1 LDTAAFRSR
10 RRMTRAR
17 KPVTPSIAASP
28 PLLGAPGTLHAQS
41 LLLVSMAVVLVVVDE
56 APAES
61 TLVPTDVVVV
71 LVVLDEAPPKP
82 TPVPI
87 GVVPVAP
94 PTMELAPPTPTGVV
108 PVVLDGAPPVPTLV
122 PTGVVP
128 VAPPTME
135 LAPPTPTGVVSV
147 VLDGAPPVPTLV
159 PTGVVPVVLPTME
172 LAPPT
177 PTGVVSVVLDGVPP
191 VPTLVPTGVVPVVLP
206 TMELVPPTPRAVL
219 VTVSSAES
227 TVLSK
232 VAVRVTALAD
242 CTEEVPTVKVAV
254 VAPFGMVTLAG
265 TVATAALLVVKVT
278 TTPLFGAAA
287 FMVSVP
293 VQEPTLPTTEL
304 LSRVKLVKRIE
315 AAVVTLTLGE
325 YSEFPYAF
333 VARTRYQ

>member
-1 LDTAAFRSR
+1 
-10 RRMTRAR
+10 MTRAR
-17 KPVTPSIAASP
+17 IPVTPSIAASP
-28 PLLGAPGTLHAQS
+28 LLLGAPGTLHAQS
-41 LLLVSMAVVLVVVDE
+41 LLLVLLAVVLVVVDE

-71 LVVLDEAPPKP
+71 LVVVEEAPPKP

-122 PTGVVP
+122 PI
-128 VAPPTME
+128 
-135 LAPPTPTGVVSV
+135 
-147 VLDGAPPVPTLV
+147 
-159 PTGVVPVVLPTME
+159 
-172 LAPPT
+172 
-177 PTGVVSVVLDGVPP
+177 
-191 VPTLVPTGVVPVVLP
+191 GVVPVVLP

-325 YSEFPYAF
+325 YSEFPYTL